1 LINAAR
7 WPQNNLKWI
16 YLNTTHYQ
24 ANQTGLVNQTVMRH
38 TIHRALYEWGQH
50 TPLTFTEV
58 SVISDA
64 DIKIS
69 FQAGNHSDPY
79 PFDGHEGTIAHAF
92 YPPDGRVHLDFAETD
107 WSDEEK
113 LFRVLVHEFGH
124 MLGLGHNPN
133 TTLVDIMYPIYLDFL
148 NGIGPDDIAGIQFLY
163 GPKPN
168 VTTTT
173 STTTT
178 TTTTTTSTTTT
189 PYPKR
194 RIKPIFIPRVQPHKP
209 RWPPRTTPRTTSVR
223 PTITTPTPHTR
234 SMLPTTSRPK
244 KHQRT
249 QHERR
254 RRPKL
259 PFPKYHLKHNHI
271 ININSTSPII
281 FILNEG
287 TIRLH

>member
-1 LINAAR
+1 
-7 WPQNNLKWI
+7 
-16 YLNTTHYQ
+16 
-24 ANQTGLVNQTVMRH
+24 MRN
-38 TIHRALYEWGQH
+38 TIHHALYEWGQY

-69 FQAGNHSDPY
+69 LQEGNHSDSY
-79 PFDGHEGTIAHAF
+79 PFDGNGGTLAHAF
-92 YPPDGRVHLDFAETD
+92 YPPDGRVHLDIAETD
-107 WSDEEK
+107 WHDEK
-113 LFRVLVHEFGH
+113 VLFRVLVHEFGH

-133 TTLVDIMYPIYLDFL
+133 MTLVDIMYPMYLDFL

-178 TTTTTTSTTTT
+178 STTTT

-194 RIKPIFIPRVQPHKP
+194 RITKKPIFRCLPKAMPRVQPHKP
-209 RWPPRTTPRTTSVR
+209 RLSPRTTPRTTSMR
-223 PTITTPTPHTR
+223 P
-234 SMLPTTSRPK
+234 TSRPK
-244 KHQRT
+244 KRQR
-249 QHERR
+249 
-254 RRPKL
+254 
-259 PFPKYHLKHNHI
+259 PFPKYHLKHNSV

-281 FILNEG
+281 FILNGG